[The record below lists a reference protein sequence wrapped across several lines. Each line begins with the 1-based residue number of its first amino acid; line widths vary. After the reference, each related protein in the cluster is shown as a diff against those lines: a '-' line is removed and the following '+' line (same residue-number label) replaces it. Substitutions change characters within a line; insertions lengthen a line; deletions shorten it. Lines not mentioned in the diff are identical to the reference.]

1 MTLLAGATSFV
12 IGNAFQAQM
21 PEFAADLGHGDA
33 DVYYS
38 MLLAANAAGALT
50 AGMILESRG
59 DEDGD
64 RKSEEL
70 LICDGLR
77 TPEAF

>member
-1 MTLLAGATSFV
+1 MTLLAAPTSFV

-38 MLLAANAAGALT
+38 MCFAAECGGSARGC
-50 AGMILESRG
+50 MILESRG
-59 DEDGD
+59 VRHAEPAH
-64 RKSEEL
+64 RL
-70 LICDGLR
+70 MLVILWCL
-77 TPEAF
+77 